1 MKKLIIS
8 SLAVFALASCSSSDD
23 NTAEQN
29 QPVDPTTIVP
39 TKFTEITQD
48 NQTYVTEYKYDGTK
62 LLQSSDVGTNEK
74 TVYTYNGDL
83 IIKTE
88 DFEGTNVVY
97 TREFTY
103 TNGKVTSEKIT
114 NKHSG
119 GTLVYTKNF
128 QYLSDN
134 HVKYNE
140 YSSSTYNPS
149 TGAHTN
155 IKSTMYDVYLS
166 GNGNLISSTATYE
179 GQTRNYTYSYD
190 GQNNPAKNI
199 KGYLKINLLL
209 SPEGDTANNNL
220 LAMNSTYSGTTTG
233 YSNATS
239 VHTYNNNNFPTKTVT
254 TYSTS
259 MFPTNAH
266 TFLTEYNK

>member
-8 SLAVFALASCSSSDD
+8 SLAIFALASCGSSDD
-23 NTAEQN
+23 TVDET
-29 QPVDPTTIVP
+29 QPVDPTTILP

-48 NQTYVTEYKYDGTK
+48 NQTYVVTFKYDGTK
-62 LLQSSDVGTNEK
+62 LVESNDVGTNEK
-74 TVYTYNGDL
+74 TVYTYSGDN
-83 IIKTE
+83 IVKTE
-88 DFEGTNVVY
+88 DFEGTAIVY

-103 TNGKVTSEKIT
+103 TNGRVTAEKIT

-140 YSSSTYNPS
+140 YTSSTYNPA
-149 TGAHTN
+149 TGVHTD
-155 IKSTMYDVYLS
+155 IKSTQYDVYIS
-166 GNGNLISSTATYE
+166 NNGNLITGTSNYE
-179 GQTRNYTYSYD
+179 GHIRNYTYTYD
-190 GQNNPAKNI
+190 GQNNPTKNI
-199 KGYLKINLLL
+199 KGFLKINLLL
-209 SPEGDTANNNL
+209 SPEGDVASNNL
-220 LAMNSTYSGTTTG
+220 LKVSSIYSGPTNGQT
-233 YSNATS
+233 SNTS

-254 TYSTS
+254 TYTSTL
-259 MFPTNAH
+259 FPTNSH